1 MNRVYSMMLTVCIC
15 MTVIHLPR
23 VSLAQCTCWTG
34 NPATPVVANFT
45 LTPTAISSASLSF
58 TQFNPAL
65 GDLSCMKFDYNIS
78 ASSIIGARNLA
89 PSTALL
95 LPTDPE
101 YSPTGRKKYRFS
113 LVTSATISGS
123 GISTVD
129 PFFTNF
135 GPDSLG
141 AYGQPDDSITYGPT
155 TIINNFSGST
165 AVAPSGAYM
174 GAGTAFLSYS
184 LSGGLNT
191 LQGGI
196 NFSQKIQTSLW
207 GTFSMTYYW
216 CPARPLASSIKDLTA
231 FPGNNTIQIQ
241 WLTDNE
247 QKKSNYEIQISRDG
261 SQFNTTGEIQGDPAS
276 AGSTAK
282 YQYQYHL
289 NPADVGKLYFRIK
302 ETDASGKVSY
312 SAVIIATP
320 DVRHGG
326 GPVSYQTYPNPATNS
341 LTFQFNSNQS
351 GRYLLEL
358 VNTAGQ
364 TIQQKAVT
372 LAGTN
377 QIKMDLSPQPA
388 KGLYFLRTRDLTQ
401 NRDYVSKVLIN

>member
-1 MNRVYSMMLTVCIC
+1 MNRVYSMMLSVCIC

-34 NPATPVVANFT
+34 NPATPVVATFT
-45 LTPTAISSASLSF
+45 LSPTAVSSAILTF
-58 TQFNPAL
+58 TQFNPSL
-65 GDLSCMKFDYNIS
+65 GDLSCMRFDYNIS
-78 ASSIIGARNLA
+78 ASSIIGARNYA

-95 LPTDPE
+95 PTTDPN
-101 YSPTGRKKYRFS
+101 YSPTGRLEYIFS
-113 LVTSATISGS
+113 LLSSANIIGANVSITK
-123 GISTVD
+123 
-129 PFFTNF
+129 PFFTVL

-141 AYGQPDDSITYGPT
+141 AYGQPDDTITYGPIT
-155 TIINNFSGST
+155 VINNVTGST
-165 AVAPSGAYM
+165 SVTPSPAYM
-174 GAGTAFLSYS
+174 GGGMASISYS
-184 LSGGLNT
+184 LLGGLNAIKGS
-191 LQGGI
+191 LDY
-196 NFSQKIQTSLW
+196 SQKIQTSLW
-207 GTFSMTYYW
+207 GNFTLTYYW
-216 CPARPLASSIKDLTA
+216 CPARPLATSIKNLTA
-231 FPGNNTIQIQ
+231 LPGGNSIQLQ

-247 QKKSNYEIQISRDG
+247 QNNTNYEIQISRDG
-261 SQFNTTGEIQGDPAS
+261 NQFNTTGEIQGDPAS

-282 YQYQYHL
+282 YQYKYNL

-312 SAVIIATP
+312 SMVVIATP
-320 DVRHGG
+320 DGISGG
-326 GPVSYQTYPNPATNS
+326 AHASYQTYPNPATNS
-341 LTFQFNSNQS
+341 LTFQFNTNQT

-388 KGLYFLRTRDLTQ
+388 QGLYFLRTRDLTRNQ
-401 NRDYVSKVLIN
+401 DFVSKILIK